1 MTEPLLPDTSDT
13 PANPPAPPQ
22 HWYGD
27 VLAADGGVVRVRPIV
42 PADADALATFHTG
55 LSDRTRYLRY
65 FGPYPQISPKDMYRT
80 THVDYRDRV
89 GLVAVLGTAIIG
101 VARYELLARPGPRAA
116 EVAFVVADE
125 HQGRGLGSVLL
136 EHLAGAAAENEVV
149 AFVAEVLA
157 ENEAMITVFREAGYQ
172 LQRSRDG
179 SEVHLEFAI
188 DPTEALRTVR
198 DSREAAS
205 EARSVGNLLAPRS
218 VAVIGASPE
227 QTRVGGAVLAN
238 LLAGGFSGPVFP
250 VNLHRRSVRG
260 VRAYATVS
268 EIPDEVDLAVVAV
281 PPAAIGAVLDD
292 CMAKGVKG
300 LIVLTAGFGET
311 GAAGL
316 AAEHDLV
323 AAARGHGM
331 RVVGPSALGIANT
344 DPAVGLNATL
354 APVLPQRGRIGFFCQ
369 SGPLGAAILGEAAA
383 RNLGLSTFVSAGNRA
398 DVSGNDLLQY
408 WDTAADTEVILLYL
422 ESFGNPRKFSRLAR
436 RVARGKPIVAVSSG
450 RLAAGADMDRI
461 VVRDLFAQAGIIQ
474 VDSISELFDC
484 AALLAC
490 QPLPKGPR
498 VAVVGNSAALN
509 WLAIDAARSEGLRVH
524 RPVTA
529 VDRGPGARPTEHG
542 VRGGQPLDP
551 DMRSA
556 HPQERVGR
564 GADRAGRTW
573 GLLGVRRGSRGAG
586 DAGSPDRPD
595 SAGSAD
601 RPRGSAGSTDRM
613 GGSAGSADRSS
624 GSVGSADR
632 SKGSAG
638 SADRSR
644 GGSSGSAD
652 RSSGSAGST
661 DRTGDNTGPTDWAGV
676 GTNSPDR
683 TEGAVGPIS
692 QMADSAIVDGPV
704 DLGPEATPADYREA
718 VLAALRSDEIDA
730 VIVVVAPPVP
740 VPMEGFGDAL
750 RAAAAAAPGK
760 PVLTTFVAES
770 GIPRQL
776 AVRTTA
782 GAPAR
787 GSIPSYPDPER
798 AARALARVDRYARW
812 RDRPISPVVRPPGID
827 TAAAAALVEGWLA
840 ASGGRWLTDEEA
852 VLLLGCYG
860 IDVVEFRAVRDAEQA
875 VAAAE
880 ELGFPVAAKATGE
893 LWRRR
898 PDLIGVRLDL
908 WGPDAVRQ
916 AYTDL
921 VEICGDPL
929 LHVQKMATKG
939 VGCVLRVTDDPSF
952 GSVIQFGL
960 SGMIIDL
967 LGDRAYRALPLTE
980 EEATALIDAPRAA
993 PLLSD
998 GPGRVGVDKAA
1009 LAELAQ
1015 RISALFD
1022 DIPQMREL
1030 SCDPVLAAAASAEI
1044 IYARAR
1050 IGPEPSRF
1058 DTGPRRLA

>member
-1 MTEPLLPDTSDT
+1 MTEPLLPDTADT

-42 PADADALATFHTG
+42 PADADALAAFHAR

-101 VARYELLARPGPRAA
+101 VARYELLARQGPRAA

-227 QTRVGGAVLAN
+227 RTRVGGAVLAN

-461 VVRDLFAQAGIIQ
+461 VVRDLFGQAGIIQ

-551 DMRSA
+551 GTRSA
-556 HPQERVGR
+556 RAQERVER

-573 GLLGVRRGSRGAG
+573 GLLGARRGGRGVD
-586 DAGSPDRPD
+586 DAGSPDR
-595 SAGSAD
+595 
-601 RPRGSAGSTDRM
+601 
-613 GGSAGSADRSS
+613 
-624 GSVGSADR
+624 
-632 SKGSAG
+632 
-638 SADRSR
+638 
-644 GGSSGSAD
+644 
-652 RSSGSAGST
+652 
-661 DRTGDNTGPTDWAGV
+661 
-676 GTNSPDR
+676 
-683 TEGAVGPIS
+683 TEGSVGPIS

-718 VLAALRSDEIDA
+718 VLAALRSDEVDA

-812 RDRPISPVVRPPGID
+812 RDRPVSPVVRPPGID
-827 TAAAAALVEGWLA
+827 TAAAEALVEGWLA
-840 ASGGRWLTDEEA
+840 ESGGRWLTDEEA
-852 VLLLGCYG
+852 VRLLGCYG

-1058 DTGPRRLA
+1058 DTGPRRLT

>member
-1 MTEPLLPDTSDT
+1 MTEPLLPDTPDT
-13 PANPPAPPQ
+13 PANPPVPPQ
-22 HWYGD
+22 QWNAD
-27 VLAADGGVVRVRPIV
+27 VLAADGGVVRVRPIM
-42 PADADALATFHTG
+42 PTDAPALAAFHAG
-55 LSDRTRYLRY
+55 LSERTRYLRY
-65 FGPYPQISPKDMYRT
+65 FGPYPQISAKDMYRT
-80 THVDYRDRV
+80 THVDHRDRV
-89 GLVAVLGTAIIG
+89 GLVALLGDAIIG
-101 VARYELLARPGPRAA
+101 VARYELLTRPGPRAA

-136 EHLAGAAAENEVV
+136 EHLAGAAAENAVV

-179 SEVHLEFAI
+179 AEVHLEFAI

-205 EARSVGNLLAPRS
+205 EARSVGNLLAPGS

-227 QTRVGGAVLAN
+227 HTRVGGAVLAN

-250 VNLHRRSVRG
+250 VNPNRRSVRG
-260 VRAYATVS
+260 VRAYATVR

-281 PPAAIGAVLDD
+281 PPAAIGSVLDD

-300 LIVLTAGFGET
+300 LVVLTAGFGET
-311 GAAGL
+311 GPAGL

-354 APVLPQRGRIGFFCQ
+354 APVLPGRGRIGFFCQ

-450 RLAAGADMDRI
+450 RLAAGADMDRT
-461 VVRDLFAQAGIIQ
+461 VVRDLFTQAGVVQ

-490 QPLPKGPR
+490 QPLPRGPR

-509 WLAIDAARSEGLRVH
+509 WLAIDAANGEGLRVY
-524 RPVTA
+524 RPATA
-529 VDRGPGARPTEHG
+529 VDRGPGARPTE
-542 VRGGQPLDP
+542 
-551 DMRSA
+551 
-556 HPQERVGR
+556 
-564 GADRAGRTW
+564 
-573 GLLGVRRGSRGAG
+573 
-586 DAGSPDRPD
+586 
-595 SAGSAD
+595 
-601 RPRGSAGSTDRM
+601 RGSA
-613 GGSAGSADRSS
+613 SAGVA
-624 GSVGSADR
+624 
-632 SKGSAG
+632 
-638 SADRSR
+638 
-644 GGSSGSAD
+644 
-652 RSSGSAGST
+652 
-661 DRTGDNTGPTDWAGV
+661 
-676 GTNSPDR
+676 
-683 TEGAVGPIS
+683 
-692 QMADSAIVDGPV
+692 GPV
-704 DLGPEATPADYREA
+704 DLGPEATPADYRES
-718 VLAALRSDEIDA
+718 VLAALRSDEVDA

-740 VPMEGFGDAL
+740 VPMAGFADAL
-750 RAAAAAAPGK
+750 RAAAAAAPDRDK

-770 GIPRQL
+770 GIPELL
-776 AVRTTA
+776 AVRSTG

-798 AARALARVDRYARW
+798 AARALARVERYARW
-812 RDRPISPVVRPPGID
+812 RDRPLSPVVRPPGID
-827 TAAAAALVEGWLA
+827 TAAAAALVDGWLA
-840 ASGGRWLTDEEA
+840 ESGGRWLTDEEA
-852 VLLLGCYG
+852 VRLLGCYG
-860 IDVVEFRAVRDAEQA
+860 IEVVEFRAVRDAEQA
-875 VAAAE
+875 VAAAA
-880 ELGFPVAAKATGE
+880 ELGYPVAAKATGE

-908 WGPDAVRQ
+908 WGPEAVRQ

-921 VEICGDPL
+921 VAICGDPL

-952 GSVIQFGL
+952 GSVIEFGL
-960 SGMIIDL
+960 SGLIIDL

-980 EEATALIDAPRAA
+980 AEAAALIDAPRAA
-993 PLLSD
+993 PLLSG
-998 GPGRVGVDKAA
+998 GPAGPAVDKAA

-1022 DIPQMREL
+1022 DIPQLREL
-1030 SCDPVLAAAASAEI
+1030 SCDPVLAAPSSAEI
-1044 IYARAR
+1044 IYARVR

>member
-42 PADADALATFHTG
+42 PADADALAAFHTR

-101 VARYELLARPGPRAA
+101 VARYELLARQGPRAA

-461 VVRDLFAQAGIIQ
+461 VVRDLFGQAGIIQ

-556 HPQERVGR
+556 QPQERVGR
-564 GADRAGRTW
+564 GVDRAGRTW
-573 GLLGVRRGSRGAG
+573 GLLGVRRGSRGV
-586 DAGSPDRPD
+586 DDIGSPDRPGSAGTPD
-595 SAGSAD
+595 RPDTAGSAD
-601 RPRGSAGSTDRM
+601 RTRGSAGSTAR
-613 GGSAGSADRSS
+613 
-624 GSVGSADR
+624 VE
-632 SKGSAG
+632 
-638 SADRSR
+638 
-644 GGSSGSAD
+644 
-652 RSSGSAGST
+652 GST
-661 DRTGDNTGPTDWAGV
+661 GPTGRTGDGTGSSSRTD
-676 GTNSPDR
+676 
-683 TEGAVGPIS
+683 GAVGPIS

-718 VLAALRSDEIDA
+718 VLAALRSDEVDA

-812 RDRPISPVVRPPGID
+812 RDRPVSPVVRPPGID

-840 ASGGRWLTDEEA
+840 ESGGRWLTDEEA
-852 VLLLGCYG
+852 VRLLGCYG

>member
-42 PADADALATFHTG
+42 PADADALAAFHTG

-136 EHLAGAAAENEVV
+136 EHLAGAAAENEVI

-205 EARSVGNLLAPRS
+205 EARSVGNLLAPGS

-227 QTRVGGAVLAN
+227 QTRVGGAVFAN

-260 VRAYATVS
+260 VRAYAAVS

-300 LIVLTAGFGET
+300 LVVLTAGFGET

-461 VVRDLFAQAGIIQ
+461 VVRDLFGQAGIIQ

-529 VDRGPGARPTEHG
+529 VDRGPGARPTE
-542 VRGGQPLDP
+542 RGAQAARPPEP
-551 DMRSA
+551 DLRSA
-556 HPQERVGR
+556 RPDERAER
-564 GADRAGRTW
+564 GADRAGRTAW
-573 GLLGVRRGSRGAG
+573 GLRGARRGSRGPA
-586 DAGSPDRPD
+586 DAGTTDRPED
-595 SAGSAD
+595 SAGAPDRSRGSGPAD
-601 RPRGSAGSTDRM
+601 RPRDNAGTPDRSGGSGPADRPGDNAGTPDRTRGGVGPADRTRGSAGSSQRTV
-613 GGSAGSADRSS
+613 GSAGPAHRTAD
-624 GSVGSADR
+624 
-632 SKGSAG
+632 SAG
-638 SADRSR
+638 
-644 GGSSGSAD
+644 
-652 RSSGSAGST
+652 
-661 DRTGDNTGPTDWAGV
+661 PT
-676 GTNSPDR
+676 SH
-683 TEGAVGPIS
+683 TEGDLGPAARS
-692 QMADSAIVDGPV
+692 VDSAIVDGPV
-704 DLGPEATPADYREA
+704 DLGPEATPADFREA
-718 VLAALRSDEIDA
+718 VLAALRSEEVDA

-812 RDRPISPVVRPPGID
+812 RNRPISPVVRPPGID

-840 ASGGRWLTDEEA
+840 ESGGRWLTDEEA
-852 VLLLGCYG
+852 VRLLGCYG

-880 ELGFPVAAKATGE
+880 ELGYPVAAKATGE

-908 WGPDAVRQ
+908 WGPEAVRQ

-1009 LAELAQ
+1009 LAALAQ

-1030 SCDPVLAAAASAEI
+1030 SCDPVLAASASAEI

>member
-27 VLAADGGVVRVRPIV
+27 VLAADGGVVQVRPIV
-42 PADADALATFHTG
+42 PADADALAAFHTG

-89 GLVAVLGTAIIG
+89 GLVAVLGTAIIA
-101 VARYELLARPGPRAA
+101 VARYELLARQGPRAA

-205 EARSVGNLLAPRS
+205 EARSVGNLLAPGS

-227 QTRVGGAVLAN
+227 RTRVGGAVLAN

-260 VRAYATVS
+260 VRAYATVR

-300 LIVLTAGFGET
+300 LVVLTAGFGET

-354 APVLPQRGRIGFFCQ
+354 APVLPERGRIGFFCQ

-450 RLAAGADMDRI
+450 RLAAGADMDRT
-461 VVRDLFAQAGIIQ
+461 VVRDLFGQAGIIQ

-509 WLAIDAARSEGLRVH
+509 WLAIDAARGEGLRVY

-529 VDRGPGARPTEHG
+529 VDRGPGARPTERGLQVTRPIERDSQGAVQAERGTNGSPRIDRDPAEVPDRDSDRAGRIGREADRGRAGRGTDRGRRTGRDSDRVEQGSDRVGRSGWG
-542 VRGGQPLDP
+542 VR
-551 DMRSA
+551 SA
-556 HPQERVGR
+556 RRAGR
-564 GADRAGRTW
+564 GADSIEPPARE
-573 GLLGVRRGSRGAG
+573 
-586 DAGSPDRPD
+586 
-595 SAGSAD
+595 
-601 RPRGSAGSTDRM
+601 TDTAEPIERET
-613 GGSAGSADRSS
+613 
-624 GSVGSADR
+624 V
-632 SKGSAG
+632 
-638 SADRSR
+638 
-644 GGSSGSAD
+644 
-652 RSSGSAGST
+652 
-661 DRTGDNTGPTDWAGV
+661 GV
-676 GTNSPDR
+676 G
-683 TEGAVGPIS
+683 
-692 QMADSAIVDGPV
+692 VDGPV
-704 DLGPEATPADYREA
+704 DLGPEATPADFREA
-718 VLAALRSDEIDA
+718 VLAALRSDEVDA

-787 GSIPSYPDPER
+787 GSIPSFPDPER

-840 ASGGRWLTDEEA
+840 ESGGRWLTDEEA
-852 VLLLGCYG
+852 VLLLDCYG

-880 ELGFPVAAKATGE
+880 ELGYPVAAKATGE

-908 WGPDAVRQ
+908 WGPEAVHQ

-967 LGDRAYRALPLTE
+967 LGDRAYRALPLTQD
-980 EEATALIDAPRAA
+980 EATALIDAPRAA
-993 PLLSD
+993 PLLSE
-998 GPGRVGVDKAA
+998 GPGRTGVDKAA

-1030 SCDPVLAAAASAEI
+1030 SCDPVLAASASAEI

>member
-27 VLAADGGVVRVRPIV
+27 VLAADGGVVQLRPIV
-42 PADADALATFHTG
+42 PADADALAAFHTG

-116 EVAFVVADE
+116 EVAFVIADE

-205 EARSVGNLLAPRS
+205 EARSVGNLLAPGS

-227 QTRVGGAVLAN
+227 QTRVGGAVFAN

-260 VRAYATVS
+260 VRAYATVR

-300 LIVLTAGFGET
+300 LVVLTAGFGET

-354 APVLPQRGRIGFFCQ
+354 APVLPERGRIGFFCQ

-450 RLAAGADMDRI
+450 RLAAGADMDRT
-461 VVRDLFAQAGIIQ
+461 VVRDLFGQAGIIQ

-509 WLAIDAARSEGLRVH
+509 WLAIDAARGEGLHVY

-529 VDRGPGARPTEHG
+529 LDRGPGARPTEHG
-542 VRGGQPLDP
+542 VHGSRPTVVQSAWSEGRVVDSAQQAERDSGGAVSAERGADSPLRIDRDSAEVAERDADRAGRVGRRADRGG
-551 DMRSA
+551 A
-556 HPQERVGR
+556 GR
-564 GADRAGRTW
+564 GADRVRRTARDSDRAAQGADRVGRTAWGARSARRAGRGANSIELPERDT
-573 GLLGVRRGSRGAG
+573 GVAG
-586 DAGSPDRPD
+586 PIER
-595 SAGSAD
+595 
-601 RPRGSAGSTDRM
+601 
-613 GGSAGSADRSS
+613 
-624 GSVGSADR
+624 
-632 SKGSAG
+632 
-638 SADRSR
+638 
-644 GGSSGSAD
+644 
-652 RSSGSAGST
+652 
-661 DRTGDNTGPTDWAGV
+661 GV
-676 GTNSPDR
+676 G
-683 TEGAVGPIS
+683 
-692 QMADSAIVDGPV
+692 VDGPV
-704 DLGPEATPADYREA
+704 DLGPEATPADFREA

-760 PVLTTFVAES
+760 PMLTTFVAES

-840 ASGGRWLTDEEA
+840 ESGGRWLTDEEA

-860 IDVVEFRAVRDAEQA
+860 IDVVEFRAVRDGGQA

-880 ELGFPVAAKATGE
+880 ELGYPVAAKATGE

-967 LGDRAYRALPLTE
+967 LGDRAYRALPLTQ

-1030 SCDPVLAAAASAEI
+1030 SCDPVLAASASAEI

>member
-1 MTEPLLPDTSDT
+1 MTEPLLPDTPDT

-27 VLAADGGVVRVRPIV
+27 VLASDGGVVRVRPIV
-42 PADADALATFHTG
+42 PADAPALAVFHAA

-65 FGPYPQISPKDMYRT
+65 FGPYPRISPKDMYRT

-89 GLVAVLGTAIIG
+89 GLVALLGDAIIG
-101 VARYELLARPGPRAA
+101 VARYELLDRQGPRAA

-157 ENEAMITVFREAGYQ
+157 ENEAMITVFRDAGYQ

-179 SEVHLEFAI
+179 AEVHLEFAI

-205 EARSVGNLLAPRS
+205 EARSVGNLLAPGS

-227 QTRVGGAVLAN
+227 ATRVGGAVLAN

-250 VNLHRRSVRG
+250 VNPHRRSVRG
-260 VRAYATVS
+260 VRAYATVR

-281 PPAAIGAVLDD
+281 PPAAIGSVLDD

-300 LIVLTAGFGET
+300 LVVLTAGFGET
-311 GAAGL
+311 GPEGL
-316 AAEHDLV
+316 AAEHELV

-354 APVLPQRGRIGFFCQ
+354 APVLPERGRIGFFCQ

-398 DVSGNDLLQY
+398 DVSGNDLLQF

-450 RLAAGADMDRI
+450 RLAAGADMDRT

-484 AALLAC
+484 AALLAS
-490 QPLPKGPR
+490 QPLPRGPR

-509 WLAIDAARSEGLRVH
+509 WLAIDAAHSEGLRVH
-524 RPVTA
+524 RPATA
-529 VDRGPGARPTEHG
+529 LDRGPSARPTE
-542 VRGGQPLDP
+542 RAA
-551 DMRSA
+551 SA
-556 HPQERVGR
+556 P
-564 GADRAGRTW
+564 
-573 GLLGVRRGSRGAG
+573 
-586 DAGSPDRPD
+586 
-595 SAGSAD
+595 
-601 RPRGSAGSTDRM
+601 
-613 GGSAGSADRSS
+613 
-624 GSVGSADR
+624 
-632 SKGSAG
+632 
-638 SADRSR
+638 
-644 GGSSGSAD
+644 
-652 RSSGSAGST
+652 
-661 DRTGDNTGPTDWAGV
+661 
-676 GTNSPDR
+676 
-683 TEGAVGPIS
+683 
-692 QMADSAIVDGPV
+692 VDGPV
-704 DLGPEATPADYREA
+704 DLGPDATPADYREA
-718 VLAALRSDEIDA
+718 VQAALRSDEVDA

-740 VPMEGFGDAL
+740 VPMTGFADAL
-750 RAAAAAAPGK
+750 RAAAASAPGKDK

-770 GIPRQL
+770 GIPKLL
-776 AVRTTA
+776 AVRTTG

-798 AARALARVDRYARW
+798 AARALARAERYARW
-812 RDRPISPVVRPPGID
+812 RDRPVSPVVRPPGID
-827 TAAAAALVEGWLA
+827 TAAASALVTGWLA
-840 ASGGRWLTDEEA
+840 ESGGRWLTDEET
-852 VLLLGCYG
+852 VRLLSCYG
-860 IDVVEFRAVRDAEQA
+860 IEVVEFRAVHDAEQA

-880 ELGFPVAAKATGE
+880 ELGYPVAAKATGE

-898 PDLIGVRLDL
+898 PDLLGVRLDL
-908 WGPDAVRQ
+908 WTPDAVRQ

-939 VGCVLRVTDDPSF
+939 MGCVLRVTDDPSF
-952 GSVIQFGL
+952 GSVIEFGL
-960 SGMIIDL
+960 SGLIIEL
-967 LGDRAYRALPLTE
+967 LGDRAFRALPLTAE
-980 EEATALIDAPRAA
+980 ESVALIEAPRAA
-993 PLLSD
+993 PLLSGGQA
-998 GPGRVGVDKAA
+998 GPAVDKAA

-1030 SCDPVLAAAASAEI
+1030 SCDPVLAAPSSAEI

>member
-1 MTEPLLPDTSDT
+1 MTEPLLPDTPDT

-27 VLAADGGVVRVRPIV
+27 VLASDGGVVRVRPIV
-42 PADADALATFHTG
+42 PGDAPALATFHAA

-65 FGPYPQISPKDMYRT
+65 FGPYPRISPKDMYRT

-89 GLVAVLGTAIIG
+89 GLVALLGDAIIG
-101 VARYELLARPGPRAA
+101 VARYELLDRQGPRAA

-157 ENEAMITVFREAGYQ
+157 ENEAMITVFRDAGYQ

-179 SEVHLEFAI
+179 AEVHLEFAI

-205 EARSVGNLLAPRS
+205 EARSVGNLLAPGS

-227 QTRVGGAVLAN
+227 HTRVGGAVLAN

-250 VNLHRRSVRG
+250 VNPNRRSVGG
-260 VRAYATVS
+260 VRAYATVR

-281 PPAAIGAVLDD
+281 PPAAIGSVLDD

-300 LIVLTAGFGET
+300 LVVLTAGFGET
-311 GAAGL
+311 GPEGL

-354 APVLPQRGRIGFFCQ
+354 APVLPGRGRIGFFCQ

-398 DVSGNDLLQY
+398 DVSGNDLLQF

-450 RLAAGADMDRI
+450 RLAAGADMDRT

-490 QPLPKGPR
+490 QPLPRGPR

-509 WLAIDAARSEGLRVH
+509 WLAIDAAHGEGLRVH
-524 RPVTA
+524 RPTTA
-529 VDRGPGARPTEHG
+529 VDRGPGVRPTQRTAH
-542 VRGGQPLDP
+542 
-551 DMRSA
+551 SA
-556 HPQERVGR
+556 
-564 GADRAGRTW
+564 
-573 GLLGVRRGSRGAG
+573 
-586 DAGSPDRPD
+586 
-595 SAGSAD
+595 
-601 RPRGSAGSTDRM
+601 
-613 GGSAGSADRSS
+613 
-624 GSVGSADR
+624 
-632 SKGSAG
+632 
-638 SADRSR
+638 
-644 GGSSGSAD
+644 
-652 RSSGSAGST
+652 
-661 DRTGDNTGPTDWAGV
+661 
-676 GTNSPDR
+676 
-683 TEGAVGPIS
+683 PI
-692 QMADSAIVDGPV
+692 DGPV

-718 VLAALRSDEIDA
+718 VQAALRSDEVDA

-740 VPMEGFGDAL
+740 VPMTGFADAL
-750 RAAAAAAPGK
+750 RAAAASAPGKDK

-770 GIPRQL
+770 GVPKLL
-776 AVRTTA
+776 AVRTTG
-782 GAPAR
+782 GAPGR

-798 AARALARVDRYARW
+798 AARALARVERYARW
-812 RDRPISPVVRPPGID
+812 RDRPVSPVVRPPGID
-827 TAAAAALVEGWLA
+827 TVAASALVEGWLA
-840 ASGGRWLTDEEA
+840 DSGGRWLTDEETA
-852 VLLLGCYG
+852 RLLGCYG
-860 IDVVEFRAVRDAEQA
+860 VEVVEFRAVRDAEQA

-880 ELGFPVAAKATGE
+880 ELGYPVAAKATGE

-898 PDLIGVRLDL
+898 PDLLGVRLDL
-908 WGPDAVRQ
+908 WTPDAVRQ

-939 VGCVLRVTDDPSF
+939 MGCVLRVTDDPSF
-952 GSVIQFGL
+952 GSVIEFGL
-960 SGMIIDL
+960 SGLIIEL
-967 LGDRAYRALPLTE
+967 LGDRAFRALPLTAE
-980 EEATALIDAPRAA
+980 ESAALIEAPRAA
-993 PLLSD
+993 PLLSGGQA
-998 GPGRVGVDKAA
+998 GPAVDKAA

-1030 SCDPVLAAAASAEI
+1030 SCDPVLAAPSSAEI

-1058 DTGPRRLA
+1058 DAGPRRLG

>member
-42 PADADALATFHTG
+42 PADADALAAFHTG

-136 EHLAGAAAENEVV
+136 EHLAGAAAENEVI

-205 EARSVGNLLAPRS
+205 EARSVGNLLAPGS

-227 QTRVGGAVLAN
+227 QTRVGGAVFAN

-260 VRAYATVS
+260 VRAYAAVS

-300 LIVLTAGFGET
+300 LVVLTAGFGET

-461 VVRDLFAQAGIIQ
+461 VVRDLFGQAGIIQ

-529 VDRGPGARPTEHG
+529 VDRGPGARPTERG
-542 VRGGQPLDP
+542 VQAARPPEP
-551 DMRSA
+551 DLRSA
-556 HPQERVGR
+556 RPGERAER
-564 GADRAGRTW
+564 GADRAGRTAW
-573 GLLGVRRGSRGAG
+573 GLRGARRGSRGPA
-586 DAGSPDRPD
+586 DAGTTDRPGDSTGAPDRSRNSGPADRPWD
-595 SAGSAD
+595 SAGA
-601 RPRGSAGSTDRM
+601 P
-613 GGSAGSADRSS
+613 
-624 GSVGSADR
+624 
-632 SKGSAG
+632 
-638 SADRSR
+638 DRSR
-644 GGSSGSAD
+644 GSGPAD
-652 RSSGSAGST
+652 RPGDNAGTPDRTRGGVGPADRTSGSAGSSQRIVGSAGPAH
-661 DRTGDNTGPTDWAGV
+661 RTADSAGPT
-676 GTNSPDR
+676 SH
-683 TEGAVGPIS
+683 TEGDLGPAARS
-692 QMADSAIVDGPV
+692 VDSAIVDGPV
-704 DLGPEATPADYREA
+704 DLGPEATPADFREA
-718 VLAALRSDEIDA
+718 VLAALRSEEVDA

-840 ASGGRWLTDEEA
+840 ESGGRWLTDEEA
-852 VLLLGCYG
+852 VRLLGCYG

-880 ELGFPVAAKATGE
+880 ELGYPVAAKATGE

-908 WGPDAVRQ
+908 WGPETVRQ

-1009 LAELAQ
+1009 LAALAQ

-1030 SCDPVLAAAASAEI
+1030 SCDPVLAASASAEI